1 MIRAGVLSDSHGD
14 WDSLERLLWRMGRLN
29 MVFFLGDI
37 AQDSEWLAKNLCRR
51 SDHPVLW
58 AVRGNNDLACE
69 LPNMLTVPA
78 GEKLV
83 FLTHGHLFH
92 VRSGTEE
99 LVRKAKEE
107 RASIA
112 LYGHTHEAY
121 CAWESGILVIN
132 PGAAGNPYG
141 NRRARGC
148 VLEIAGDRISVS
160 DCVI

>member
-1 MIRAGVLSDSHGD
+1 MIRAGILSDSHGD
-14 WDSLERLLWRMGRLN
+14 RDSLERLLSTMGHIDML
-29 MVFFLGDI
+29 FFLGDI
-37 AQDSEWLAKNLCRR
+37 AEDSDWLSKRLSRVKN
-51 SDHPVLW
+51 PPILW
-58 AVRGNNDLACE
+58 SVRGNNDLASD
-69 LPNMLTVPA
+69 LPNMLTVPV
-78 GEKLV
+78 GERLV

-92 VRSGTEE
+92 VRTGTDE

-121 CAWESGILVIN
+121 CAWESGVLVIN

-148 VLEIAGDRISVS
+148 VIELDGDRISIK
-160 DCVI
+160 DCVV